1 MPEWIQH
8 WLVFIGVIALGQ
20 FSPGPDMILLTRTS
34 LASGRWAGCATAMGI
49 AFGLGFHAIIAV
61 TGVALLLGRG
71 GWFEALMLWAAALY
85 LIWIAVPLIRHGL
98 KRKTLALD
106 SSGPTGGSWV
116 CWKRGLFCNLLNL
129 KVAVFLAGVT
139 APFLLI
145 SSAPPGWPLILWL
158 TIVLE
163 GVILW
168 CLWAW
173 ALQLPAIKRRYLKA
187 AHWFDLAFG
196 FALLIVAGMLV
207 LPNLG

>member
-1 MPEWIQH
+1 M
-8 WLVFIGVIALGQ
+8 
-20 FSPGPDMILLTRTS
+20 
-34 LASGRWAGCATAMGI
+34 
-49 AFGLGFHAIIAV
+49 IAV

-71 GWFEALMLWAAALY
+71 GLFETLMLWAAALY

-98 KRKTLALD
+98 KRKTLALE
-106 SSGPTGGSWV
+106 SSGPSASWGDGWV

-139 APFLLI
+139 APFLSI
-145 SSAPPGWPLILWL
+145 SSAPSGWPLILWL

-173 ALQLPAIKRRYLKA
+173 ALQLPAIKMRYLKA

-196 FALLIVAGMLV
+196 AALLIVAGMLV
-207 LPNLG
+207 WPSFQG